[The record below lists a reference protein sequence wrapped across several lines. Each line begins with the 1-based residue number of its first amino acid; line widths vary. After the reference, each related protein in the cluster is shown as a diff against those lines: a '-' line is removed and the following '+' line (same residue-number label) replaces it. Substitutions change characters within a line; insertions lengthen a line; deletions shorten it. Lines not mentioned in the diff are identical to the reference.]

1 MNTTFF
7 SGELS
12 VENNHTGKH
21 FSKKMTGLPPINNM
35 LCTKDK
41 VVEKVSNMKRSI
53 SLENLHMKKSVSLEN
68 INHIKK
74 TPSLEH
80 LKRFASSEKL
90 DSLKVSLEKTN
101 FKKSVSLTDLNDTD
115 TSFDYV
121 EKLKGSTTNL
131 LKLNT
136 PNMLYDVAKDTL
148 YDIAKTNLVTVSDTE
163 EHIPNVK
170 QLFIDHITHDSV
182 INTMHTVQNIINHH
196 HI

>member
-12 VENNHTGKH
+12 VENNHTVKH
-21 FSKKMTGLPPINNM
+21 FPKKMTGLPPINNTF
-35 LCTKDK
+35 CTKDK

-53 SLENLHMKKSVSLEN
+53 SLENLHMKKSVSLDN
-68 INHIKK
+68 MNHIKK
-74 TPSLEH
+74 TPSLEQ

-90 DSLKVSLEKTN
+90 DSLKNSVSLEKTN
-101 FKKSVSLTDLNDTD
+101 FKKSVSLTDIND

-121 EKLKGSTTNL
+121 EKLKESTTNL
-131 LKLNT
+131 IKLNT

-148 YDIAKTNLVTVSDTE
+148 YDIAKTNLVNVSDTE

-182 INTMHTVQNIINHH
+182 INTMHTVQNIITHH
-196 HI
+196 HP

>member
-21 FSKKMTGLPPINNM
+21 FPKKMTGLPPINNM

-68 INHIKK
+68 MNHFKK
-74 TPSLEH
+74 TPSLEY

-90 DSLKVSLEKTN
+90 DSLKNSVSLEKTN
-101 FKKSVSLTDLNDTD
+101 FKKSVSLTDLNDT
-115 TSFDYV
+115 TFDYV
-121 EKLKGSTTNL
+121 EKLKESTTKL
-131 LKLNT
+131 IKLNT

-148 YDIAKTNLVTVSDTE
+148 YDIAKTNLVNVSDTE

-182 INTMHTVQNIINHH
+182 INTMHTVQNIITHH
-196 HI
+196 HL